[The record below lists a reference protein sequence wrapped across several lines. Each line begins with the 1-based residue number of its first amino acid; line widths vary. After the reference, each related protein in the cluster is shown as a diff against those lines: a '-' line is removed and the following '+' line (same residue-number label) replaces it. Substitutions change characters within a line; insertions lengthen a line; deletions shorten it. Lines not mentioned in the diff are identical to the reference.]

1 MLNQFS
7 HGKMKKNNIDILC
20 VLIDNGLNLENSSVF
35 QSQVVNQFI
44 HLSKIGYSSAILCF
58 YREINKFKPIKEKL
72 EKNNIKVFSIKDKN
86 SLILN
91 ILSAFYNLFSL
102 QKRVNFFYVRG
113 IWGAL
118 SLILVN
124 PIKSP
129 KYIYDLRGDLFSEM
143 SEITSNNVKKSFLML
158 FEKISLI
165 KSYKI
170 SAVTSHLSNKVLLK
184 YNRKSITI
192 PCCLNLNDY
201 EIDKIIIDQKKK
213 ELGINET
220 DIVFVYSGGLSH
232 YQKVDQMLEIWKK
245 FINHKNIKFM
255 LLTNHDPHSHPITI
269 KYLED
274 FNDKLLH
281 FSLPQNDVKIYLKC
295 CDIGFLLRDNNDL
308 NLYASPVKFPEYL
321 ASGLSVVSTHN
332 LGDISNLIVKN
343 NLGVLINPKNIN
355 ESENKI
361 LNFIRNNNLKKN
373 INSKKIVNKIYDWNA
388 NNSSF
393 KILYS

>member
-1 MLNQFS
+1 MILT
-7 HGKMKKNNIDILC
+7 KKKVIDVFC
-20 VLIDNGLNLENSSVF
+20 VLIDNGLNIENSSVF

-124 PIKSP
+124 PIKTP

-143 SEITSNNVKKSFLML
+143 SEIKSNNVKKKIIML
-158 FEKISLI
+158 IEKISLI
-165 KSYKI
+165 KSHNI
-170 SAVTSHLSNKVLLK
+170 SSVTSHLSNKVFSE
-184 YNRKSITI
+184 YNKKSITI
-192 PCCLNLNDY
+192 PCCLNLSDY
-201 EIDKIIIDQKKK
+201 DIDKSIIDQKKK
-213 ELGINET
+213 ELGINEN

-245 FINHKNIKFM
+245 FINHNNIKFM

-274 FNDKLLH
+274 FKDKLFH

-295 CDIGFLLRDNNDL
+295 CDLGFLLRDNNNL
-308 NLYASPVKFPEYL
+308 NIYASPVKFPEYL
-321 ASGLSVVSTHN
+321 ASDLSIVSTHN
-332 LGDISNLIVKN
+332 LGDISNLIVKH
-343 NLGVLINPKNIN
+343 NLGVLINSKNIN

-361 LNFIRNNNLKKN
+361 LNFLRNNNLKKN
-373 INSKKIVNKIYDWNA
+373 INSKKIVKEIYDWNA

>member
-1 MLNQFS
+1 MLNQFLR
-7 HGKMKKNNIDILC
+7 GKMKKNNIHILC

-44 HLSKIGYSSAILCF
+44 HLSKIGYSTAILCF
-58 YREINKFKPIKEKL
+58 YREVNKFKPIKQKL

-91 ILSAFYNLFSL
+91 ILSACYILFSL
-102 QKRVNFFYVRG
+102 QKKVNFFYVRG

-118 SLILVN
+118 PLILVN
-124 PIKSP
+124 PIKTP
-129 KYIYDLRGDLFSEM
+129 KYIFDLRGDLLSEM
-143 SEITSNNVKKSFLML
+143 SEISSNNVKKKIIML
-158 FEKISLI
+158 IEKISLI

-170 SAVTSHLSNKVLLK
+170 SAVTSHMSNKVFLE

-201 EIDKIIIDQKKK
+201 NTDKSIIAQKKK
-213 ELGINET
+213 ELGINEN

-245 FINHKNIKFM
+245 FINHNNIKFM
-255 LLTNHDPHSHPITI
+255 LLTNQDPHSHPITI

-274 FNDKLLH
+274 FKDKLFH
-281 FSLPQNDVKIYLKC
+281 FSLSQNDVKIYLKC
-295 CDIGFLLRDNNDL
+295 CDLGFLLRDNNDL
-308 NLYASPVKFPEYL
+308 NVYASPVKFPEYL
-321 ASGLSVVSTHN
+321 ASGLSIVSTHN
-332 LGDISNLIVKN
+332 LGDISNLIVKH
-343 NLGVLINPKNIN
+343 NLGVLIDSKNIN

-361 LNFIRNNNLKKN
+361 LNFLRSNNVKTN
-373 INSKKIVNKIYDWNA
+373 INSNKIIKEIYDWDA

-393 KILYS
+393 KTLYS